1 MDLFEKFSAVEVKAA
16 NCLTDADRQFCEQQ
30 QKLYQDAVTGFYQIA
45 VLWTDMCSQQKA
57 VLSCPE
63 DANNEWKKKYLMS
76 HWWPE
81 ITVGMIMKHV
91 STLHKEFIS
100 TVVSYLNTTYHLTLD
115 AADIKDGLLPDESRY
130 YEWEETLDRSGVPQT
145 VLRYEDAVDLI
156 LSRFQGR
163 TFEEQAPYE
172 LVERCHRAAWRD
184 RDHQANF
191 EQNKN
196 LVKILSGACA
206 YGYYRKEKQHSSH
219 EQWDIK
225 DGAKNILRALAY
237 FETGAFDQYPD
248 GIDDLL
254 SEERFLW
261 YDLWEFE
268 DCKKLEKIKLFKN
281 GRMDIRFTSE
291 GYAREF
297 VDSYLG
303 TVW

>member
-1 MDLFEKFSAVEVKAA
+1 MDLLAKFSTVEVQTA
-16 NCLTDADRQFCEQQ
+16 NRLTDADCQFCEQQ
-30 QKLYQDAVTGFYQIA
+30 QKLYQDAVSGFYQIA
-45 VLWTDMCSQQKA
+45 ALWTDMCSQQKDA
-57 VLSCPE
+57 LSGPE
-63 DANNEWKKKYLMS
+63 DTDNEWKKKYLMS
-76 HWWPE
+76 HCWPE
-81 ITVGMIMKHV
+81 ITVGMIMKHI

-100 TVVSYLNTTYHLTLD
+100 TLVSYLNTTYHLTLN
-115 AADIKDGLLPDESRY
+115 AAEVKDGLLPDEPRY
-130 YEWEETLDRSGVPQT
+130 YEWEETLDWSDVTPT

-172 LVERCHRAAWRD
+172 LVERCHRAAWSD
-184 RDHQANF
+184 RNHQANF

-196 LVKILSGACA
+196 LVKIFSGACA
-206 YGYYRKEKQHSSH
+206 YGYYQKKGQRVTH

-225 DGAKNILRALAY
+225 TGAKNILRALAY

-254 SEERFLW
+254 SEDRFLW
-261 YDLWEFE
+261 YDLWELE

-291 GYAREF
+291 GFAREF
-297 VDSYLG
+297 VDGYLG